1 MALRDASGYQ
11 YFRPHRG
18 REETGSFCCCMKQV
32 WGSVSA
38 ARGLMVM
45 GDQHA
50 LLKLILLSL
59 LCVSKALFHSGFNC
73 VVLPLVTQ
81 TPECSGRKGWVF
93 CS

>member
-18 REETGSFCCCMKQV
+18 REEDRVLLLLHETGAGRVCLL
-32 WGSVSA
+32 
-38 ARGLMVM
+38 RGDSLVM
-45 GDQHA
+45 GDQHP

-73 VVLPLVTQ
+73 VVFPLVTQ
-81 TPECSGRKGWVF
+81 TPECSGRKG
-93 CS
+93 